1 MIPEAGRAQLLEAC
15 RHKQLPGCP
24 IHASSFQPAIPVPF
38 PVPPYEGQ
46 KAGQK

>member
-1 MIPEAGRAQLLEAC
+1 MQAINV
-15 RHKQLPGCP
+15 PGCP